1 MSWITCHPSAS
12 METMKLVQKV
22 SDATGNVFLLLLLME
37 TSTTVSVYALQII
50 VTTALRSA
58 NAGTAYAS
66 EKAPASSVAN
76 TSNETTFLICAPSSI
91 SITPVSSRH
100 LPELASSVLG
110 DFPEP
115 AIRFPPIGLQ
125 GFPHNSL
132 AVDR

>member
-1 MSWITCHPSAS
+1 CSSDLRPSAS

-22 SDATGNVFLLLLLME
+22 SDATGNVFLLLPLME

-66 EKAPASSVAN
+66 EKAPASSVTN

-91 SITPVSSRH
+91 QITPV
-100 LPELASSVLG
+100 LPDCLRSPTSVPVWQRRG
-110 DFPEP
+110 RPG
-115 AIRFPPIGLQ
+115 APPCPNRPQ
-125 GFPHNSL
+125 AFT
-132 AVDR
+132 